1 MIPAHV
7 LEERKAT
14 ALSRARPMTPEEN
27 ASNLKMMEELYQED
41 LKRQAVQP
49 PKQPSPEAI
58 EIAAKMLA
66 SRAMRQRQEHQ
77 GKPSG
82 TTQQKT

>member
-27 ASNLKMMEELYQED
+27 ASDLKMMEELYQED

-49 PKQPSPEAI
+49 PKPPSPEAL
-58 EIAAKMLA
+58 EIAAKILA
-66 SRAMRQRQEHQ
+66 NKAMRQQQEHQ
-77 GKPSG
+77 GKSSG
-82 TTQQKT
+82 TTQ